1 MIFRSYAVFLLR
13 FRWLILALIIGGTVF
28 LGSALPHLSIDPSM
42 ECFFEK
48 KSEDYRRYQDY
59 RAKFGSDQMISVA
72 MSTEDIFTLAQLE
85 HLEKVTR
92 DLQKI
97 EGVDRV
103 VSLANVQDFKRK
115 LFGIKLVQPLED
127 FRRVSLTELRQTI
140 LGNELFRQ
148 NLISEDGKV
157 ANILIFLKPG
167 MARSDTV
174 GDLRRILD
182 QEKKGAQFYMAG
194 SPVEQY
200 DFIRLIRR
208 DQMVFVPLI
217 TIFLIA
223 STWWIYRSFVC
234 MLASMAVVAITLV
247 WTLGSMAV
255 WGDALNL
262 MTSLLPPVIMIITVV
277 NSIHIL
283 NVFYE
288 LRTRNRNI
296 PICIQRTLEHL
307 GAPCFLAQFT
317 IVLGFCSLM
326 SSPVPA
332 IRSFGAYAALGTVY
346 AFFVVLTLIPILL
359 PFLPVKRL
367 GESSVAR
374 YFLNYW
380 VVMFLEHLEFKWKWP
395 IVFLTVG
402 FLGYFGVGM
411 QKIVVD
417 SNLVKQMKPE
427 LPLAI
432 STTFID
438 DHLTGVYSIGFVLSR
453 KDGRAIADPKSLRQ
467 IDDFKLYLES
477 LPNVTKVN
485 SLTSVVKR
493 IDQVLEDQPASK
505 QFPSDVKHLRR
516 IFDGLAKSDSPELWS
531 LVSHDFRDVRLDT
544 RIKAVGTEAGTLID
558 ERAKAYADEHL
569 SKDFKVMQTGNVVLL
584 GRMAK
589 GLVEQQVKSFGT
601 AFLSILILICI
612 IFKSV
617 RMGIFAAVPNLF
629 PVVVVYGVMGY
640 LGIELSTTTAMISSI
655 VIGLVV
661 DASIH
666 FLYRFRIEF
675 HSRRHYLGALHN
687 TFRTVSPALI
697 LSTSILGVGFLTSA
711 FGNFLPTLYFGLLTS
726 LSLGLSLISAL
737 VILPVLLVIFKPFG
751 KQKLFVP
758 SKDRYRAAVHRPS
771 DEGTGDSVS
780 VGSAG
785 EWT

>member
-13 FRWLILALIIGGTVF
+13 FRWGILILLAGLTAYFGA
-28 LGSALPHLSIDPSM
+28 ALPSLAIDPSM

-48 KSEDYRRYQDY
+48 NSPDYRDYRDY

-72 MSTEDIFTLAQLE
+72 MATQNIFTQP
-85 HLEKVTR
+85 HLEALEKITR
-92 DLQKI
+92 DFEAI

-103 VSLANVQDFKRK
+103 ISLANAQDFKRK
-115 LFGIKLVQPLED
+115 LFGIKLSPVLEGY
-127 FRRVSLTELRQTI
+127 REGSLEELRQTV

-148 NLISEDGKV
+148 NLVSEDGKV
-157 ANILIFLKPG
+157 ANILVFLKPG
-167 MARSDTV
+167 NLRSDTV
-174 GDLRRILD
+174 GNLRRYLD
-182 QEKKGAQFYMAG
+182 AFHGDWKFYMAG

-200 DFIRLIRR
+200 DFIRLIQR

-217 TIFLIA
+217 TLFLIA

-255 WGDALNL
+255 WGDSLNL

-288 LRTRNRNI
+288 LRTRSRNI
-296 PICIQRTLEHL
+296 PVCIQRTLEHL

-326 SSPVPA
+326 TSPVPA

-346 AFFVVLTLIPILL
+346 AFFVVLTLTPLLL

-380 VVMFLEHLEFKWKWP
+380 VVTFLEHLEFKWKWP

-402 FLGYFGVGM
+402 LLGYFGYGM

-427 LPLAI
+427 LPLAV
-432 STTFID
+432 STRFID
-438 DHLTGVYSIGFVLSR
+438 DHLTGVYSIGFMLSR
-453 KDGRAIADPKSLRQ
+453 KDGQPLSDAASLRR

-477 LPNVTKVN
+477 LPNVTKVH
-485 SLTSVVKR
+485 SLTAVVRR
-493 IDQVLEDQPASK
+493 IEQVLTDEPVSA
-505 QFPSDVKHLRR
+505 QFPLDAKRVRQ
-516 IFDGLAKSDSPELWS
+516 IMNGLAKSDSPDLWS
-531 LVSHDFRDVRLDT
+531 LVSRDFRDLRLDV

-558 ERAKAYADEHL
+558 EKAKAYVEEHL
-569 SKDFKVMQTGNVVLL
+569 AKDFKVMQTGNVVLL

-629 PVVVVYGVMGY
+629 PVVVVYGTMGF

-697 LSTSILGVGFLTSA
+697 LSTAILSVGFLSSV

-751 KQKLFVP
+751 KQKLFVS
-758 SKDRYRAAVHRPS
+758 SKDRFHAAVHRPVE
-771 DEGTGDSVS
+771 EGAGDSVS
-780 VGSAG
+780 AGSAG
-785 EWT
+785 DYT